1 MQLNIKRLAAISA
14 VLILAS
20 CGQTAQPAKNVVK
33 IENGVV
39 KTRYFSIT
47 IPEGWRV
54 ATSETTEVRDTYY
67 PDQLKPLQRFQA
79 YDPNVFTKNVEI
91 GIYKKEPPVFKD
103 FLSEIKTLSKG
114 LEFIESEVDFNGLK
128 LTKIEPKDPM
138 FAERPVVLCGQGED
152 FYIHIYTQNTYDD
165 LTQVIETFRLTPK
178 DEWKPGDV
186 SQAETSTS
194 GFFLIGG
201 KYDTKFAKC
210 QLPNGWKVKTETDI
224 SVVFLPGDDSKKDQA
239 MDCTLNPYIRDNE
252 KLEDV
257 VKRYASALT
266 KPIIE
271 EVKLGNNA
279 YTKLS
284 NPEDGTGRSMY
295 FTLSHGK
302 IYTFRVTTF
311 DKDIGDAQQQILA
324 TIEMK

>member
-1 MQLNIKRLAAISA
+1 MQLNIKKIVAIMA
-14 VLILAS
+14 VMILAS
-20 CGQTAQPAKNVVK
+20 CGEVVPAKNVIKV
-33 IENGVV
+33 ENGVV
-39 KTRYFSIT
+39 KTKYFIIT
-47 IPEGWRV
+47 LPDNWRV
-54 ATSETTEVRDTYY
+54 ATSETSEVRDSYY

-114 LEFIESEVDFNGLK
+114 LEFTETEVDYNGVK
-128 LTKIEPKDPM
+128 LIKLNPKSPM
-138 FAERPVVLCGQGED
+138 FSERPVVLCGQGED
-152 FYIHIYTQNTYDD
+152 FYIHIYAQNTYDD
-165 LTQVIETFRLTPK
+165 LTKVIETFKLTPK
-178 DEWKPGDV
+178 GEWKPGDV

-210 QLPNGWKVKTETDI
+210 QLPDGWKVKTETDI
-224 SVVFLPGDDSKKDQA
+224 SVVFLPGDDAKKEQA
-239 MDCTLNPYIRDNE
+239 MDCTLNPYIRDDE
-252 KLEDV
+252 KVEDV

-266 KPIIE
+266 KPKIE
-271 EVKLGNNA
+271 DVKLGNNT

-284 NPEDGTGRSMY
+284 NPEDGTGRAMY

-311 DKDIGDAQQQILA
+311 DKEIGEQQQQILS